1 MTGPTSLVA
10 KEIRKVFNR
19 RVIFERIS
27 FALHSPRT
35 LVVSGRN
42 GSGKSTLVKIMAGV
56 LGPSGGTMSLSG
68 PAGASV
74 EGRLMLTGLVSPYL
88 NLYEEFTAE
97 ENLRLGMAIR
107 GVPFDRSFAH
117 ELLQRVALFARK
129 DDPVRAFSSG
139 MKQRAKYAFALI
151 HRPALL
157 LLDEPMAN
165 LDAEG
170 IAIVKEIMA
179 EQRQKGI
186 LVVATNDLSDV
197 DRFDERVDLN
207 VGR

>member
-1 MTGPTSLVA
+1 MTGPTSIVA

-19 RVIFERIS
+19 RIIFERIS

-56 LGPSGGTMSLSG
+56 LGPSGGTIALSG
-68 PAGASV
+68 PGSASV
-74 EGRLMLTGLVSPYL
+74 AGRLMLTGLVSPYL

-107 GVPFDRSFAH
+107 GLPFDRAFAH
-117 ELLQRVALFARK
+117 ELLRRVGLFTRK
-129 DDPVRAFSSG
+129 DDPVRAYSSG

-151 HRPALL
+151 HRPSVL

-170 IAIVKEIMA
+170 MAIVKEIMVD
-179 EQRQKGI
+179 QRQDGI
-186 LVVATNDLSDV
+186 LVVATNDLTDV

-207 VGR
+207 AGR